1 MVMDLIRRSARLDR
15 DGIDAML
22 HWGLENDQLTGAE
35 LSTMPVNQ
43 PLHPGSTFT
52 RLSAFKQVRQ
62 LLMNGH
68 APSPFDNN
76 FVTRLN
82 L

>member
-1 MVMDLIRRSARLDR
+1 
-15 DGIDAML
+15 ML

-43 PLHPGSTFT
+43 PLHSGSTLT

-62 LLMNGH
+62 LLINGH
-68 APSPFDNN
+68 VPSPFDNN